1 MKKFLL
7 LTTLLCG
14 WMGSAMA
21 ADGENYVTV
30 KKANASAGNVTVE
43 LEMFNPT
50 LEAVAF
56 QCDVKAPEGVTFTMD
71 DVVVAVADRKVD
83 HVEAHNVLDDG
94 KTLRIVCYSMTNASF
109 SGTEGTVATF
119 TMPLTET
126 TIFAVDNI
134 VIADKASLSDK
145 SSGQTG
151 EITIGSAVVG
161 DLNGDGKVN
170 AADLSLLIKYISTKD
185 LQGDLNGDGKVNA
198 SDLSTMLAKI
208 STKN

>member
-21 ADGENYVTV
+21 AGENTITV
-30 KKANASAGNVTVE
+30 KDATAAAGNVTVE
-43 LEMFNPT
+43 LEMINPT

-56 QCDVKAPEGVTFTMD
+56 QCDVKAPEGVTFAMD
-71 DVVVAVADRKVD
+71 DVVVAVAERKFD
-83 HVEAHNVLDDG
+83 HIEAHNVLDDG

-119 TMPLTET
+119 TMPLTKT
-126 TIFAVDNI
+126 TIFTVDNI

-145 SSGQTG
+145 SNGQTG
-151 EITIGSAVVG
+151 EITIGEASSG
-161 DLNGDGKVN
+161 DLNGDTKVNASDLSLLIKYVSTLDLRGDINGDGKVN
-170 AADLSLLIKYISTKD
+170 AADISLMLKLITSI
-185 LQGDLNGDGKVNA
+185 
-198 SDLSTMLAKI
+198 
-208 STKN
+208 

>member
-21 ADGENYVTV
+21 AGENTITV
-30 KKANASAGNVTVE
+30 KDATAAAGNVTVE
-43 LEMFNPT
+43 LEMINPT

-56 QCDVKAPEGVTFTMD
+56 QCDVKAPEGVAFSMD

-83 HVEAHNVLDDG
+83 HIEAHNVLDDG

-119 TMPLTET
+119 TMPLTKT
-126 TIFAVDNI
+126 TIFTVDNI

-145 SSGQTG
+145 SNGQTG
-151 EITIGSAVVG
+151 EITIGEASSG
-161 DLNGDGKVN
+161 DLNGDTKVNASDLSLLIKYVSTLDLRGDINGDGKVN
-170 AADLSLLIKYISTKD
+170 AADISLMLKLITSI
-185 LQGDLNGDGKVNA
+185 
-198 SDLSTMLAKI
+198 
-208 STKN
+208 